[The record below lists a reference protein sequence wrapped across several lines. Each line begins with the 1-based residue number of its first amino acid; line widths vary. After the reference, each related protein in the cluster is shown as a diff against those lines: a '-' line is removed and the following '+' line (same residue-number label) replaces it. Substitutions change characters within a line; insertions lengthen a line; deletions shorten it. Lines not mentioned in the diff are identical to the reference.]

1 MKKIL
6 TLSAAVLLGFG
17 AAVFSLVP
25 PARDLK
31 PVTLGQEMP
40 DFTLPS
46 FQGGEI
52 RLSALRGKNVLL
64 IFPRGLAG
72 ENHWCHVCHYQY
84 ADLAELEKEKGIRK
98 SHNLEILFILP
109 YGREMIQS
117 WVDAFPRQMKDIEE
131 WKNPPDADKLDEK
144 GKARIEMLRK
154 NMPNRYLYE
163 KETLPLPFPVLYDA
177 DRAVTKG
184 LGIFTTEWGGS
195 KIDQNV
201 PTVILLD
208 GSGVVQLKYISQNT
222 LDRPSAAYLLD
233 FISKM
238 GK

>member
-6 TLSAAVLLGFG
+6 LMSVTAII
-17 AAVFSLVP
+17 VFSGSFFSSP
-25 PARDLK
+25 TQDLK
-31 PVTLGQEMP
+31 PVTVEQIMP
-40 DFTLPS
+40 DFTLPV
-46 FQGGEI
+46 FQGGELC
-52 RLSALRGKNVLL
+52 LSALRGKNVLL

-72 ENHWCHVCHYQY
+72 ENHWCHVCNYQY

-109 YGREMIQS
+109 YSREMIQS
-117 WVDAFPRQMKDIEE
+117 WVDAFPRQMKDIED
-131 WKNPPDADKLDEK
+131 WKNPPEADKLDEK
-144 GKARIEMLRK
+144 GKARVELLRK

-163 KETLPLPFPVLYDA
+163 KETLPLLFPVLYDA
-177 DRAVTKG
+177 GRTVTKG

-201 PTVILLD
+201 PTIILLD
-208 GSGVVQLKYISQNT
+208 GKGVVQLKYISQNT
-222 LDRPSAAYLLD
+222 FDRPSAAYLLN
-233 FISKM
+233 FIEKM